1 MSHSRLTRVCS
12 TALSRLSELMSE
24 DYFAAATTARED
36 MTAALRDPL
45 LYSVPDDA
53 VMAQC
58 VRRGKVL
65 CHLYFYD
72 GDSLP
77 ILSADEQRLL
87 DGLKTQPSWLHGVW
101 ILQNAGLEKSDDEL
115 IAIRSKADAGT
126 ASPVVAAWVRDLA
139 SAFAFVVGGNIE
151 KAMLDVAEFYGDG
164 LPFTSARF
172 LAMLKA
178 KEENPSV
185 QTAPRTYN

>member
-1 MSHSRLTRVCS
+1 MQNKNSSWK
-12 TALSRLSELMSE
+12 RLSELMS
-24 DYFAAATTARED
+24 DDCFIAATTARQD
-36 MTAALRDPL
+36 MNAALRDPL
-45 LYSVPDDA
+45 LYRVPDDA

-58 VRRGKVL
+58 VRRGKIL

-87 DGLKTQPSWLHGVW
+87 EGLKTQQPSWIHGVW
-101 ILQNAGLEKSDDEL
+101 ILQNAELKKSDDEL

-126 ASPVVAAWVRDLA
+126 ADPVVAAWIRDLA
-139 SAFAFVVGGNIE
+139 SAFAFVVDGNIE

-172 LAMLKA
+172 FAMLKA
-178 KEENPSV
+178 KEENPGML
-185 QTAPRTYN
+185 TAPRTLN

>member
-1 MSHSRLTRVCS
+1 MPTLFRI
-12 TALSRLSELMSE
+12 ESE
-24 DYFAAATTARED
+24 DFFAAATTARED
-36 MTAALRDPL
+36 MDAALRDPL

-77 ILSADEQRLL
+77 ILSADERRLL
-87 DGLKTQPSWLHGVW
+87 EGLKTQPSWLHGVW
-101 ILQNAGLEKSDDEL
+101 ILQNAGLEKIDDEL

-126 ASPVVAAWVRDLA
+126 ADPVVAAWVRDLA

-151 KAMLDVAEFYGDG
+151 KVMLEVAEFYGDG

-172 LAMLKA
+172 FAMLKA
-178 KEENPSV
+178 REENPCVLS
-185 QTAPRTYN
+185 APRTYN